1 MSCYLDKI
9 NITKLL
15 LEFGSDINELDLM
28 GNSALIGV
36 SFKGNLEIVKLL
48 VDNKA
53 KLDIQN
59 NSGSTALIYS
69 AMYKNKDVYNF
80 LIISEQTK
88 S

>member
-1 MSCYLDKI
+1 M
-9 NITKLL
+9 
-15 LEFGSDINELDLM
+15 
-28 GNSALIGV
+28 

-59 NSGSTALIYS
+59 NSGSTALMYS

-80 LIISEQTK
+80 LIISGANKELKDKKGKTAIDYAK
-88 S
+88 ENGLLNDF

>member
-1 MSCYLDKI
+1 
-9 NITKLL
+9 
-15 LEFGSDINELDLM
+15 M

-59 NSGSTALIYS
+59 NSGSTALMYS

-80 LIISEQTK
+80 LIISGANKELKDKKGKTALDYAK
-88 S
+88 ENGLLNDF